1 MLQFWFPKNEFFK
14 FLQPMMGYSE
24 FCRRWILKGIETEFS
39 NEFKQEQ
46 IKIKKQEIK
55 DLESELKT
63 QTFISSKAKEIL
75 QQWFQLFKGERRQFT
90 EPKFNKDW
98 IKTKIIPELASAG
111 CTAFDEG
118 QVLDVFMDHY
128 NHNKEVIIID

>member
-1 MLQFWFPKNEFFK
+1 MKQFLQFEV
-14 FLQPMMGYSE
+14 
-24 FCRRWILKGIETEFS
+24 
-39 NEFKQEQ
+39 
-46 IKIKKQEIK
+46 KKLGWK
-55 DLESELKT
+55 DSSELLRKLVDDYRAKIHDPKYCKV
-63 QTFISSKAKEIL
+63 QEHKSLDKAKYWKEMGKPQKTISPKAINIL